1 VSQKSDFHPGG
12 LNDAGHSNGKIEERE
27 GDFSMT
33 IAIEVKECQLFY
45 PMKGEML
52 HALENVNFT
61 AREGE
66 FLSVVGPSGCGKSTL
81 IKTVA
86 GLLNPTKGEI
96 IVNGNPVKG
105 PHANVGIVFQS
116 SVLLAWRTVLNNIM
130 LQVEVRKGFDR
141 KAYTEKAMELINLS
155 GLNGFENRHPWE
167 LSGGMQQRVSFC
179 RALIHD
185 PPLLIMDEPFGA
197 LDALTRDEMNVW
209 LQKIWMEKTKTVL
222 FVTHDIS
229 EAVFLSDR
237 ILIMTKRPGTVKK
250 IIEINL
256 PRPRHMEMRE
266 KVEFNQYV
274 GTARQLIQSE
284 QWKDSSLK

>member
-1 VSQKSDFHPGG
+1 
-12 LNDAGHSNGKIEERE
+12 
-27 GDFSMT
+27 MT